1 MDTVTRVF
9 RSHRTMLWHLVCSFG
24 LALWLLPYGLIAQ
37 NTPVFEAI
45 AEPRDIAAGGRF
57 ELSFRLRNA
66 EGVNFRRP
74 SMPGGLRLASGP
86 STEQSMGFVSGRMFS
101 QTTWRFEVEAQKP
114 GTYTIGAAKVT
125 VSGQELTSA
134 PLTIKVREA
143 RPSVGSAALGA
154 RNGDQV
160 FVVAD
165 LGPKSLYV
173 GQQTT
178 WRVRIYTLVGLEA
191 VDLIELPDY
200 KGFYAKEKRRF
211 DTRLEYEII
220 GGKRY
225 ATKILYEQALFP
237 QEAGDLLVGIAKI
250 RVGVETLGAAGG
262 FWGVEQK
269 MLETQPITIKVSP
282 LPPPPDG
289 FSGGVGDY
297 EATWQADKDT
307 LSTDDALTL
316 RVSLRGNGDAR
327 RFAPPK
333 LAVPDGWEAFDPKVL
348 SEEEYDNGEEI
359 KHEQTLEY
367 ALVPKEPGQYIFTPQ
382 LSYFLADSGK
392 YVPLGQAPAL
402 NVRVGKGK
410 NYQMPPLIT
419 DDFTNPSTSGSEKV
433 WRRLKD
439 WARTPWLWGLLSL
452 PLIWFLWRSRRKAPA
467 QVETLPTPNPS
478 PAPAPTVQEPLKY
491 PQVANPYA
499 GVRAL
504 LGNEVSDKIFCDAL
518 LKAQGQ
524 WLETEIGLSPAD
536 FAPATIEMALAKK
549 GIPTERH
556 HDFVTTWQLCEAV
569 VFGGVPLALSKS
581 ELLSK
586 AEIL

>member
-1 MDTVTRVF
+1 
-9 RSHRTMLWHLVCSFG
+9 MLKRHLLYAFG
-24 LALWLLPYGLIAQ
+24 VALWLLPFGIIAQ
-37 NTPVFEAI
+37 NAPVFEAI

-74 SMPGGLRLASGP
+74 SIPSGLRLASGP
-86 STEQSMGFVSGRMFS
+86 STEQSMGFVNGRMFS
-101 QTTWRFEVEAQKP
+101 QTSWRFEVEAQKA
-114 GTYTIGAAKVT
+114 GTYTIGAATVT
-125 VSGQELTSA
+125 VNGQTLSSA

-143 RPSVGSAALGA
+143 RPSAGSAAVGA

-165 LGPKSLYV
+165 LEPKTLYV

-191 VDLIELPDY
+191 VDLIELPDF

-211 DTRLEYEII
+211 DTRLEYENL

-237 QEAGDLLVGIAKI
+237 QEAGDLSVGIAKI
-250 RVGVETLGAAGG
+250 RVGVEAPGPAGG

-269 MLETQPITIKVSP
+269 MLETQPIAIKVSP
-282 LPPPPDG
+282 LPTPPVG
-289 FSGGVGDY
+289 FSGGVGNY

-316 RVSLRGNGDAR
+316 RLSLRGNGDAR

-333 LAVPDGWEAFDPKVL
+333 LTVPAGWEAFDPKVL

-367 ALVPKEPGQYIFTPQ
+367 ALVPKEPGQYTFAPQ

-392 YVPLGQAPAL
+392 YVPLGQAPVL

-410 NYQMPPLIT
+410 NYQMPPLQS
-419 DDFTNPSTSGSEKV
+419 DDLANPSTNDGGKA

-439 WARTPWLWGLLSL
+439 WARTPWFWGLLCL
-452 PLIWFLWRSRRKAPA
+452 PLFWLLWRSRRKAAVQP
-467 QVETLPTPNPS
+467 EILPTPKPS
-478 PAPAPTVQEPLKY
+478 PPPIPAPAAQEPVR
-491 PQVANPYA
+491 PRVANPYA

-504 LGNEVSDKIFCDAL
+504 LGSEVSDKTFCDAL

-524 WLETEIGLSPAD
+524 WLEAELGLTTAA
-536 FAPATIEMALAKK
+536 FAPATIEMALAQK
-549 GIPTERH
+549 GVPTERRN
-556 HDFVTTWQLCEAV
+556 DFVAAWQLCEAV